1 MTKREMSAGKGEATK
16 LLKEIVLGE
25 LQSFYTKSGKSITAP
40 CSQEEVWTL
49 VSEAVEARERVRAEN
64 LVRGQSRTKASS
76 NSQNSSQMIAG
87 VQVLSKHK
95 RETNRTFKKFT
106 GDATLTVECC
116 SVDDVLQSKCSTK
129 VIDTSFLL
137 ESSGV
142 MSLIRQSDVN
152 SLKQMS
158 CDGDHLVL
166 EFYEWLRVLLVNS
179 RERAEVINSCVLSSV
194 LRDFVSACQSGKYK
208 LDGLAEIG
216 KLFLNYLC
224 TVY

>member
-1 MTKREMSAGKGEATK
+1 MSAGEGKAPGFLTDALTQK
-16 LLKEIVLGE
+16 LR
-25 LQSFYTKSGKSITAP
+25 SFYTKSGKSITAP

-64 LVRGQSRTKASS
+64 LVRGQSHTKASS
-76 NSQNSSQMIAG
+76 NSQNNSQMIAG

-95 RETNRTFKKFT
+95 RKTNRTFKEFT

-152 SLKQMS
+152 ALKQMLR
-158 CDGDHLVL
+158 DGDDQMRA
-166 EFYEWLRVLLVNS
+166 FCEWLCVLLGNS
-179 RERAEVINSCVLSSV
+179 RE
-194 LRDFVSACQSGKYK
+194 
-208 LDGLAEIG
+208 
-216 KLFLNYLC
+216 
-224 TVY
+224 